1 MHKIKYPLSIRRKLT
16 MDPFTK
22 QYINGTWKLGSSEKT
37 IEDLNPYTG
46 QKIVT
51 IQSANKKDLDE
62 AFHAAKEAQPKWASM
77 TVTEKQGHFQKLI
90 DVLVAEKETIID
102 WLIKESGSTHLKATM
117 EFDSALGIARESM
130 SFITR
135 IEGRILPSTVPN
147 KENRVYRIP
156 KGVVGIIGPWNF
168 PFHLTMR
175 SVAPA
180 LATGNSVVIK
190 PASDT
195 PITSGLIFGMLFEKA
210 GFPQGLVNVVV
221 GKGSEIGDEF
231 VVHPIPKL
239 ISFTGS
245 TEVGKRVG
253 ENAGRTLKDVALE
266 LGGNNVMVV
275 LKDAHIEQAAKAAVF
290 GKFFHQGQICM
301 SLNRI
306 IVDKE
311 IHDDFVNEFVKLVSQ
326 LKYGDPSDHSTF
338 VGPVINKEQIERIQ
352 KDLNE
357 SVQQGA
363 EVIYGGKVKGCLM
376 QPTVL
381 KNVKNDMPIAQNEIF
396 GPVAA
401 IIKSEDENEAIKIA
415 NDSPYGLSGSIFT
428 EDRHHGAQLAMQ
440 IETGMIHVNDQ
451 SVNEEAHI
459 PFGGE
464 KDSGIGR
471 FNGEWAIDKFTTVKW
486 IGVQNGYREYPKF

>member
-1 MHKIKYPLSIRRKLT
+1 
-16 MDPFTK
+16 MDQFTK
-22 QYINGTWKLGSSEKT
+22 QYINGTWKLGSSEKS
-37 IEDLNPYTG
+37 IENLNPFTG
-46 QKIVT
+46 EQILT
-51 IQSANKKDLDE
+51 IQSANRKDLDE
-62 AFHAAKEAQPKWASM
+62 AFQAAKEAQPKWADM
-77 TVTEKQGHFQKLI
+77 TIREKQELFQKLV
-90 DVLVAEKETIID
+90 DVMVAEKDTIID
-102 WLIKESGSTHLKATM
+102 WLVKESGSTRIKANI
-117 EFDSALGIARESM
+117 EFDAALGIAKESI

-135 IEGRILPSTVPN
+135 MAGSILPSLFPN
-147 KENRVYRIP
+147 KENRVYRLP
-156 KGVVGIIGPWNF
+156 KGVIGVIGPWNF

-195 PITSGLIFGMLFEKA
+195 PVTSGLIFGMLFEKA

-245 TEVGKRVG
+245 TEVGRRIG
-253 ENAGRTLKDVALE
+253 ENAGRNLKDVALE
-266 LGGNNVMVV
+266 LGGNNAMVV
-275 LKDAHIEQAAKAAVF
+275 LKDANIEQAAKAAVF
-290 GKFFHQGQICM
+290 GKFLHQGQICM
-301 SLNRI
+301 AINRI

-311 IHDDFVNEFVKLVSQ
+311 VHDDFVNEFAKLVGQ
-326 LKYGDPSDHSTF
+326 LKYGDPSDPSTF
-338 VGPVINKEQIERIQ
+338 VGPVINKAQIERIQ
-352 KDLNE
+352 KDLNDSIE
-357 SVQQGA
+357 QGA
-363 EVIYGGKVKGCLM
+363 ELIYGGKVEGCLM

-401 IIKSEDENEAIKIA
+401 IIKAEHEHEAIEIA

-428 EDRHHGAQLAMQ
+428 EDRHHGAELAMK
-440 IETGMIHVNDQ
+440 IDTGMIHVNDQ
-451 SVNEEAHI
+451 SVNDEAHV

-464 KDSGIGR
+464 KESGLGR
-471 FNGEWAIDKFTTVKW
+471 FNGEWAINKFTTVKW
-486 IGVQNGYREYPKF
+486 IGVQSGYREYPIF

>member
-1 MHKIKYPLSIRRKLT
+1 
-16 MDPFTK
+16 MDQFTK
-22 QYINGTWKLGSSEKT
+22 QYINGTWKLGSSEKS
-37 IEDLNPYTG
+37 IENLNPYTG
-46 QKIVT
+46 EQILT
-51 IQSANKKDLDE
+51 IQSANRKDLDE
-62 AFHAAKEAQPKWASM
+62 AFQAAKEAQPKWADM
-77 TVTEKQGHFQKLI
+77 IIGEKQELFQKLV
-90 DVLVAEKETIID
+90 DVMVAEKDTIID
-102 WLIKESGSTHLKATM
+102 WLVKESGSTRIKANI
-117 EFDSALGIARESM
+117 EFDAALGIAKESI

-135 IEGRILPSTVPN
+135 MAGSILPSLFPN
-147 KENRVYRIP
+147 KENRVYRLP
-156 KGVVGIIGPWNF
+156 KGVIGVIGPWNF

-195 PITSGLIFGMLFEKA
+195 PVTSGLIFGMLFEKA

-245 TEVGKRVG
+245 TEVGRRIG
-253 ENAGRTLKDVALE
+253 ENAGRNLKDVALE
-266 LGGNNVMVV
+266 LGGNNAMVV
-275 LKDAHIEQAAKAAVF
+275 LKDANIEQAAKAAVF
-290 GKFFHQGQICM
+290 GKFLHQGQICM
-301 SLNRI
+301 AINRI

-311 IHDDFVNEFVKLVSQ
+311 VHDDFVNEFAKLVGQ
-326 LKYGDPSDHSTF
+326 LKYGDPSDPSTF
-338 VGPVINKEQIERIQ
+338 VGPVINKAQIERIQ
-352 KDLNE
+352 KDLNDSIE
-357 SVQQGA
+357 QGA
-363 EVIYGGKVKGCLM
+363 ELIYGGKVEGCLM

-401 IIKSEDENEAIKIA
+401 IIKAEHEHEAIEIA

-428 EDRHHGAQLAMQ
+428 EDRHHGAELAMK
-440 IETGMIHVNDQ
+440 IDTGMIHVNDQ
-451 SVNEEAHI
+451 SVNDEAHV

-464 KDSGIGR
+464 KESGLGR
-471 FNGEWAIDKFTTVKW
+471 FNGEWAINKFTTVKW
-486 IGVQNGYREYPKF
+486 IGVQSGYREYPIF

>member
-1 MHKIKYPLSIRRKLT
+1 
-16 MDPFTK
+16 MDHFTK
-22 QYINGTWKLGSSEKT
+22 QYINGNWKLGSSEKN
-37 IEDLNPYTG
+37 IENINPYTG

-62 AFHAAKEAQPKWASM
+62 AFQAAKVAQPKWADM
-77 TVTEKQGHFQKLI
+77 TVAEKQGHFQKLV
-90 DVLVAEKETIID
+90 DVMMEEKDGIID
-102 WLIKESGSTHLKATM
+102 WLIKESGSTHLKATI
-117 EFDSALGIARESM
+117 EFDSALGVVKESM
-130 SFITR
+130 SFPTR
-135 IEGRILPSTVPN
+135 MAGSILPSIFPN

-156 KGVVGIIGPWNF
+156 KGVIGVIGPWNF

-180 LATGNSVVIK
+180 LAAGNSVVIK

-195 PITSGLIFGMLFEKA
+195 PVTSGLIFGMLFEKA
-210 GFPQGLVNVVV
+210 GFPKGLVNVVV

-231 VVHPIPKL
+231 VIHPIPKL

-245 TEVGKRVG
+245 TEVGRRIG
-253 ENAGRTLKDVALE
+253 ENAGKNLKDVALE
-266 LGGNNVMVV
+266 LGGNNVMIV
-275 LKDAHIEQAAKAAVF
+275 LKDANIERAAKAAVF
-290 GKFFHQGQICM
+290 GKFLHQGQICM
-301 SLNRI
+301 ALNRI
-306 IVDKE
+306 IVDQE
-311 IHDDFVNEFVKLVSQ
+311 IHDDFVNEFTKLVSQ
-326 LKYGDPSDHSTF
+326 LKYGNPSDQSTF

-357 SVQQGA
+357 SIQQGA
-363 EVIYGGKVKGCLM
+363 ELIYGGKVEGCLM

-381 KNVKNDMPIAQNEIF
+381 KNVTNDMPIAQNEIF

-401 IIKSEDENEAIKIA
+401 IIKAENEKEAVEFA
-415 NDSPYGLSGSIFT
+415 NDSQYGLSGSIFT
-428 EDRHHGAQLAMQ
+428 EDRHHGVELAMK

-451 SVNEEAHI
+451 SVNDEAHV

-471 FNGEWAIDKFTTVKW
+471 FNGEWAMEKFTTVKW
-486 IGVQNGYREYPKF
+486 IGVQSGYREYPIF

>member
-1 MHKIKYPLSIRRKLT
+1 MRRKLT
-16 MDPFTK
+16 MEQYTK

-37 IEDLNPYTG
+37 IENFNPYTG
-46 QKIVT
+46 EKIVT

-62 AFHAAKEAQPKWASM
+62 AFQAAKEAQPTWANM
-77 TVTEKQGHFQKLI
+77 TVAEKQGHFQKLI
-90 DVLVAEKETIID
+90 AVMVAEKDTIVD
-102 WLIKESGSTHLKATM
+102 WLIKESGSTHLKATI
-117 EFDSALGIARESM
+117 EFDSALAIVRESM

-135 IEGRILPSTVPN
+135 LAGRILPSNFPN
-147 KENRVYRIP
+147 KENRIYRLP
-156 KGVVGIIGPWNF
+156 KGVIGVIGPWNF

-195 PITSGLIFGMLFEKA
+195 PITSGLLFGVLFEKA

-231 VVHPIPKL
+231 VIHPIPKL

-245 TEVGKRVG
+245 TEVGRRIG
-253 ENAGRTLKDVALE
+253 ENAGRNLKDVALE
-266 LGGNNVMVV
+266 LGGNNVMIV
-275 LKDAHIEQAAKAAVF
+275 LKDANIEQAAKAAVF
-290 GKFFHQGQICM
+290 GKFLHQGQICM
-301 SLNRI
+301 ALNRI

-311 IHDDFVNEFVKLVSQ
+311 VHDEFVNEFVKLVGG
-326 LKYGDPSDHSTF
+326 LKYGDPSDPSTF
-338 VGPVINKEQIERIQ
+338 VGPVINKEQVERIQ
-352 KDLNE
+352 KDLKHSIE
-357 SVQQGA
+357 QGA
-363 EVIYGGKVKGCLM
+363 ELIYGGKVEGNLM

-381 KNVKNDMPIAQNEIF
+381 KNVTNNMSIAQNEIF

-401 IIKSEDENEAIKIA
+401 IIKADNENEAIEFA

-428 EDRHHGAQLAMQ
+428 EDRHHGVQLAMK

-451 SVNEEAHI
+451 SVNDEAHVS
-459 PFGGE
+459 FGGE
-464 KDSGIGR
+464 KESGIGR
-471 FNGEWAIDKFTTVKW
+471 FNGEWAMDKFTTVKW
-486 IGVQNGYREYPKF
+486 IGVQSGYRDYPML

>member
-1 MHKIKYPLSIRRKLT
+1 
-16 MDPFTK
+16 MDQFTK
-22 QYINGTWKLGSSEKT
+22 QYINGTWKLGSSEKS
-37 IEDLNPYTG
+37 IENLNPFTG
-46 QKIVT
+46 EQILT
-51 IQSANKKDLDE
+51 IQSANRKDLDE
-62 AFHAAKEAQPKWASM
+62 AFQAAKEAQPKWADM
-77 TVTEKQGHFQKLI
+77 IIGEKQELFQKLV
-90 DVLVAEKETIID
+90 DVMVAEKDTIID
-102 WLIKESGSTHLKATM
+102 WLVKESGSTRIKANI
-117 EFDSALGIARESM
+117 EFDAALGIAKESI

-135 IEGRILPSTVPN
+135 MAGSILPSLFPN
-147 KENRVYRIP
+147 KENRVYRLP
-156 KGVVGIIGPWNF
+156 KGVIGVIGPWNF

-195 PITSGLIFGMLFEKA
+195 PVTSGLIFGMLFEKA

-245 TEVGKRVG
+245 TEVGRRIG
-253 ENAGRTLKDVALE
+253 ENAGRNLKDVALE
-266 LGGNNVMVV
+266 LGGNNAMVV
-275 LKDAHIEQAAKAAVF
+275 LKDANIEQAAKAAVF
-290 GKFFHQGQICM
+290 GKFLHQGQICM
-301 SLNRI
+301 AINRI

-311 IHDDFVNEFVKLVSQ
+311 VHDDFVNEFAKLVGQ
-326 LKYGDPSDHSTF
+326 LKYGDPSDPSTF
-338 VGPVINKEQIERIQ
+338 VGPVINKAQIERIQ
-352 KDLNE
+352 KDLNDSIE
-357 SVQQGA
+357 QGA
-363 EVIYGGKVKGCLM
+363 ELIYGGKVEGCLM

-401 IIKSEDENEAIKIA
+401 IIKAEHEHEAIEIA

-428 EDRHHGAQLAMQ
+428 EDRHHGAELAMK
-440 IETGMIHVNDQ
+440 IDTGMIHVNDQ
-451 SVNEEAHI
+451 SVNDEAHV

-464 KDSGIGR
+464 KESGLGR
-471 FNGEWAIDKFTTVKW
+471 FNGEWAINKFTTVKW
-486 IGVQNGYREYPKF
+486 IGVQSGYREYPIF